1 MKQASAFEHALAV
14 EFRSVDRS
22 GANLYLDSAGKQQD
36 QEDDQYQATNSADV
50 NVLDQG
56 SDQQDDQ
63 DRSY

>member
-14 EFRSVDRS
+14 ELRSVDRS